1 MWNHLQTDIIII
13 YLFIYLRNW
22 DQGEWR
28 TTLDVCHGVIKKSCS
43 QMWQTNWLKHGEP
56 QFKGFAPWGKI
67 IIQSQAHLTTTVLA
81 LTHFNQV
88 FQNMF
93 RRGWGVW
100 REKKSMHWYWLS
112 PPPPHWKHTSRSFI
126 YHKCSKSFGFTSLI
140 VFLFIIRKLLPSEKA
155 VITFPRPD
163 IKIFFEATC
172 L

>member
-1 MWNHLQTDIIII
+1 MLWISFCWQTRGLSLNWPPDLKSMLGNVESFINWHHHH
-13 YLFIYLRNW
+13 LFIYLRNW

-28 TTLDVCHGVIKKSCS
+28 TTLDVCHGVIKKKSCS

-67 IIQSQAHLTTTVLA
+67 IIQSKAHLTTTVLA

-100 REKKSMHWYWLS
+100 REKKKKKSMHWYWLS
-112 PPPPHWKHTSRSFI
+112 PPPPTGNTHHAPL
-126 YHKCSKSFGFTSLI
+126 FTINVLKVLVSC
-140 VFLFIIRKLLPSEKA
+140 P
-155 VITFPRPD
+155 
-163 IKIFFEATC
+163 
-172 L
+172 

>member
-1 MWNHLQTDIIII
+1 MNALNRLLLTDSRPFFKLTTWPQINAWQCGIIYKLTSSSFI
-13 YLFIYLRNW
+13 YLFTSVTEIRVN
-22 DQGEWR
+22 GEQ
-28 TTLDVCHGVIKKSCS
+28 LLMFVMELLKKSCS

-93 RRGWGVW
+93 RRSWGVW

-112 PPPPHWKHTSRSFI
+112 PPPETHIT
-126 YHKCSKSFGFTSLI
+126 
-140 VFLFIIRKLLPSEKA
+140 LLYLP
-155 VITFPRPD
+155 
-163 IKIFFEATC
+163 
-172 L
+172 